1 MFALTSIAQVLT
13 SSLKPTTLNDSQ
25 ARKKCLC
32 HTVMLPNKASLLS
45 RPIITWYQKQHLS
58 SSTSVRALRRFL
70 PTQGGRKCQAG
81 NKNRWELYC
90 VSSSSK
96 SQRYWTGLEL
106 TARLN
111 RVNTVLYENFV
122 AHHNVSYCVHW
133 TRSEPGAFNHLLC
146 AALHTEGEKAEMGFS
161 LGNLSVRSLC
171 QLGGKSGKIA
181 IF

>member
-1 MFALTSIAQVLT
+1 MMFALTSIAQVLK
-13 SSLKPTTLNDSQ
+13 SSLKPTTSSLSS
-25 ARKKCLC
+25 KLEKMSLC
-32 HTVMLPNKASLLS
+32 HTVLLPNKASLLS
-45 RPIITWYQKQHLS
+45 RLIITWYQKQHLS
-58 SSTSVRALRRFL
+58 SSTSVRALRCFL

-81 NKNRWELYC
+81 NKNRWERRC

-133 TRSEPGAFNHLLC
+133 TRSESGALTHLLC

-161 LGNLSVRSLC
+161 LGNLSV
-171 QLGGKSGKIA
+171 QLGGKSSKIA